1 MWWWCG
7 RGNQG
12 SLIRL
17 IGRLWHCYLAE
28 MLPFCLCL
36 RLGLIREFFVLTLF
50 KIGMIGKYC
59 WIVKSLFMFDDFM
72 LAFVRERSLK
82 PSACFSWFQGIDK
95 ETHSQTFFSH
105 SYTVNTA
112 PRTTWGLP
120 RDAMAL
126 GHRPNPQN
134 FWVKAYWPLH
144 LLGHII
150 PLYFSVWL

>member
-82 PSACFSWFQGIDK
+82 PCACFSWFQGIDK

-105 SYTVNTA
+105 SYTVNSTQNHLGFA
-112 PRTTWGLP
+112 QGRDGIRTSTESPEFLGEGLL
-120 RDAMAL
+120 A
-126 GHRPNPQN
+126 
-134 FWVKAYWPLH
+134 FWVTLSRCISQCGYNEK
-144 LLGHII
+144 
-150 PLYFSVWL
+150 